1 MKVFF
6 CLVRRRDLESG
17 YQRHHRFDVDP
28 DVPSVNKTSAAQRR
42 SSPPYPSAC
51 PNSSLGL
58 GRARLSGKRS
68 ASVVSIPSRLWK
80 GTTSVVPSMD
90 EGGGFSHRRLAFPG
104 CLASRM
110 KVALWKAMRHR
121 VTLCQ
126 VRIVHNR
133 LPSRPRIST
142 VFHVVV
148 PRQLQIGTMDQK
160 QSH

>member
-28 DVPSVNKTSAAQRR
+28 DVPSVKKTPAELALQ
-42 SSPPYPSAC
+42 PTLPL
-51 PNSSLGL
+51 SLPEFKPWSGKSTTVWEKIGFSRANRQADC
-58 GRARLSGKRS
+58 GRARLQSCQ
-68 ASVVSIPSRLWK
+68 
-80 GTTSVVPSMD
+80 SMD

-148 PRQLQIGTMDQK
+148 LRQLQIGTMDQK